1 MLKLIANVRT
11 VFKKDESTKVK
22 NYRSVSL
29 LNLFSKTNEIYI
41 WEFDPFL
48 IFFFRVYFSSYST
61 NHLLIRL
68 IKNWEKSLHQNN
80 LVRAVLMD
88 LIKALDCISRDL
100 LIAKMHAY
108 GFSRESLNFFHS
120 YPKRGQNSVK
130 INSTYSFLYG
140 LLSSVPQG
148 SILGQVIFNTFIN
161 NFYWVKESQLHKFV
175 DDNAISSANFSV
187 QKLLETP
194 ERENQIATHWFKKI
208 TCL

>member
-1 MLKLIANVRT
+1 
-11 VFKKDESTKVK
+11 
-22 NYRSVSL
+22 
-29 LNLFSKTNEIYI
+29 
-41 WEFDPFL
+41 
-48 IFFFRVYFSSYST
+48 
-61 NHLLIRL
+61 
-68 IKNWEKSLHQNN
+68 
-80 LVRAVLMD
+80 MD

-108 GFSRESLNFFHS
+108 GFSRQSLNFFHS

-175 DDNAISSANFSV
+175 DDNVISSANFSV

>member
-68 IKNWEKSLHQNN
+68 IKNWEKSLEQNN

-88 LIKALDCISRDL
+88 LIKALDYISRDL

-120 YPKRGQNSVK
+120 YPKRDQNSVED
-130 INSTYSFLYG
+130 YG
-140 LLSSVPQG
+140 HFKTERKFMIQKW
-148 SILGQVIFNTFIN
+148 TF
-161 NFYWVKESQLHKFV
+161 
-175 DDNAISSANFSV
+175 
-187 QKLLETP
+187 
-194 ERENQIATHWFKKI
+194 RG
-208 TCL
+208 